1 MAVFRLDEKLWFPDP
16 HSGNPDGLVAVGGDL
31 SAERLKLAYSNGFFP
46 WFSYRICPGPHWYCP
61 LERFVIFPDKIHV
74 SHSMKQL
81 IRQHKYVVTFNED
94 FESVIEN
101 CSKVD
106 DRNKEEAAWLSPD
119 IISAYTR
126 LHHMGYAASVEVWE
140 CYNQIDRQLVGG
152 LYGVTLRNA
161 FFGESMFSFVPSAS
175 KLALITLAQRLNE
188 HGWHFIDC
196 QFETPHLRSMGGEY
210 ISYEK
215 YMEMLEGKG

>member
-1 MAVFRLDEKLWFPDP
+1 
-16 HSGNPDGLVAVGGDL
+16 
-31 SAERLKLAYSNGFFP
+31 
-46 WFSYRICPGPHWYCP
+46 
-61 LERFVIFPDKIHV
+61 
-74 SHSMKQL
+74 MKQL
-81 IRQHKYVVTFNED
+81 IRQQKYVVTFNED
-94 FESVIEN
+94 FEGVIEN

-106 DRNKEEAAWLSPD
+106 DRNKEDAAWLSPD
-119 IISAYTR
+119 IISAYTK

-140 CYNQIDRQLVGG
+140 CYNQIDRRLVGG
-152 LYGVTLRNA
+152 LYGVTLKNA

-175 KLALITLAQRLNE
+175 KLALFTLAQRLNE

-196 QFETPHLRSMGGEY
+196 QFETTHLRSMGGEY